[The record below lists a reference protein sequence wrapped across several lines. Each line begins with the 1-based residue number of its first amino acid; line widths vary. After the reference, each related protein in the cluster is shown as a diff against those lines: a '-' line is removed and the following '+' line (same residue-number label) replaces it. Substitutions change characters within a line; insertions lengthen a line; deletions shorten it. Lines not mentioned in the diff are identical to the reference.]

1 MSMHLS
7 STIQALHAC
16 LCTFDHALLF
26 SLRVET
32 VCCAMQHRHST
43 QNNWDTPFDFTA
55 ENYEHVRPA
64 AQSLAPQQQCLR
76 DAPHHVLPAG
86 LGSLPLLVS
95 FTRLHASL
103 LQLSCGRQSIGCC
116 RHKAMLYTAEQLFC
130 GVQVAEI
137 LSRFPTNYKQSACIP
152 LLDLAQKQN
161 NGWLNL
167 AAMNRVAE
175 ILEVAPIRV
184 YEVCK

>member
-1 MSMHLS
+1 
-7 STIQALHAC
+7 
-16 LCTFDHALLF
+16 
-26 SLRVET
+26 
-32 VCCAMQHRHST
+32 MQHRHST
-43 QNNWDTPFDFTA
+43 QNNWDTPFDFTS

-64 AQSLAPQQQCLR
+64 SLTLASSSSYL
-76 DAPHHVLPAG
+76 HV
-86 LGSLPLLVS
+86 SL
-95 FTRLHASL
+95 TK
-103 LQLSCGRQSIGCC
+103 LSRGRQFLQGCLIHIGL
-116 RHKAMLYTAEQLFC
+116 HIAEELLC
-130 GVQVAEI
+130 GLQVAEI

-184 YEVCK
+184 YEVS